1 MLDEA
6 NAEYSRGGFSRSG
19 QRFCILQ
26 QIDYHIFTMHV
37 IGSFSPNDTLN

>member
-19 QRFCILQ
+19 QRFLFFDIFQ
-26 QIDYHIFTMHV
+26 YIDYQ
-37 IGSFSPNDTLN
+37 